1 MHSECSVLSA
11 QCNSSALTVCVF
23 LFNVT
28 NNTVIVLLV
37 SSLLILLSILL
48 RSACRRPVRLIVR
61 LMRLFTVEFR
71 VSIDNF
77 LECRAKPV
85 VLVVVVQEGL
95 EESWS
100 WNHRSWLHVL
110 RCRKSWPVLLQISLI
125 GRPSNLQ
132 PFCKQVY
139 QTAPGCHPFG
149 CAHPRSST

>member
-1 MHSECSVLSA
+1 MHSERSVLSA

-48 RSACRRPVRLIVR
+48 RCRRPVRLNVR
-61 LMRLFTVEFR
+61 LTTLYRR
-71 VSIDNF
+71 VSCKYRQFPRVSGEASRTCSYSAGRLGRELKSFN
-77 LECRAKPV
+77 
-85 VLVVVVQEGL
+85 
-95 EESWS
+95 
-100 WNHRSWLHVL
+100 SWLHVL

-132 PFCKQVY
+132 PFCTQVY

>member
-1 MHSECSVLSA
+1 MLSA

-77 LECRAKPV
+77 LECRARPV
-85 VLVVVVQEGL
+85 VLVVIVQEGL
-95 EESWS
+95 EES
-100 WNHRSWLHVL
+100 
-110 RCRKSWPVLLQISLI
+110 
-125 GRPSNLQ
+125 
-132 PFCKQVY
+132 
-139 QTAPGCHPFG
+139 
-149 CAHPRSST
+149 